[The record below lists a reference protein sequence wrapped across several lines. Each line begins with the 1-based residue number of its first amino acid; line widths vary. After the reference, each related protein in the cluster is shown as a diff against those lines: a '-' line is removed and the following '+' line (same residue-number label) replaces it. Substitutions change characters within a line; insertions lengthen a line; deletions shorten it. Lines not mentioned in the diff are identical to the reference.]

1 MRCKIRYLTRQ
12 RTGRVAQDEQIVKV
26 EGNRIS
32 LGRGT
37 DSTVFLRDL
46 RVNYHHADLVVHD
59 DEIVIEAVG
68 HSILRVDRRPGRA
81 RGSSRR
87 TPRSRSGP
95 IACSSART
103 SRTPI

>member
-12 RTGRVAQDEQIVKV
+12 RTGRVAQDEQIVEV

-59 DEIVIEAVG
+59 DGIVLEAVG
-68 HSILRVDRRPGRA
+68 HSILRVDRLPVE
-81 RGSSRR
+81 RGLITSDSEIEV
-87 TPRSRSGP
+87 GP
-95 IACSSART
+95 YRLQLG
-103 SRTPI
+103 

>member
-12 RTGRVAQDEQIVKV
+12 RTGRVAQDEQIVEV

-59 DEIVIEAVG
+59 DGIVLEAVG
-68 HSILRVDRRPGRA
+68 HSILRIDHLPVE
-81 RGSSRR
+81 RGLSHR
-87 TPRSRSGP
+87 TSRSRSGP

-103 SRTPI
+103 RGTPI